1 MESKEKE
8 IEYLNKKILKVER
21 GTDWA
26 WWLLIITVVIT
37 MVVALKEILW
47 AM

>member
-1 MESKEKE
+1 MKNEERTGC
-8 IEYLNKKILKVER
+8 LNKKMIKVGR

-26 WWLLIITVVIT
+26 WWVLIITVVIT
-37 MVVALKEILW
+37 MVVALKEMLW

>member
-1 MESKEKE
+1 ME
-8 IEYLNKKILKVER
+8 NGGGR
-21 GTDWA
+21 GIDFV
-26 WWLLIITVVIT
+26 WWVLIITVVIT

>member
-1 MESKEKE
+1 MKNEEE

-26 WWLLIITVVIT
+26 WWLLIVTMTVT
-37 MVVALKEILW
+37 MIVALDKILW